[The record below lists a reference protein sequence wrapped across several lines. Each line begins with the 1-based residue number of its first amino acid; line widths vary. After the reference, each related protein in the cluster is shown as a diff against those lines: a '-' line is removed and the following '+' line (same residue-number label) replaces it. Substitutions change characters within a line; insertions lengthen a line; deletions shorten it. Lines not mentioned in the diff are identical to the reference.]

1 MTSPSEVPA
10 GSVAARPALV
20 DETPVGHPGPVVSPP
35 AGDGRG
41 PVPLPEP
48 AQDTRPWSLGAIGAQ
63 ARRVTSGPARPPLH
77 GRRVRRI
84 VRRIELWSVLKVSLL
99 FYACVYVVTLLSGVL
114 LWGFAYSA
122 GLIDNFESF
131 MADVG
136 FDDFRFYGDEIFRRA
151 AIIGAVLVLAG
162 GVLTVLATAL
172 INVISELT
180 GGIRFV
186 VIEVAEP
193 VSPSGQPGPE
203 LASPRWRDDPDPASG
218 RW

>member
-1 MTSPSEVPA
+1 
-10 GSVAARPALV
+10 V
-20 DETPVGHPGPVVSPP
+20 DEPPVGQPAPFIGPPP
-35 AGDGRG
+35 GDGQRA
-41 PVPLPEP
+41 VPLPQPAEP
-48 AQDTRPWSLGAIGAQ
+48 PDSRAWSLGNLGAQ
-63 ARRVTSGPARPPLH
+63 ARRVTAGPSRPPLH

-136 FDDFRFYGDEIFRRA
+136 FDDFQFYGDEIFRRA

-186 VIEVAEP
+186 VIEVVEP
-193 VSPSGQPGPE
+193 VAPSGQPGPE
-203 LASPRWRDDPDPASG
+203 LAPPRWRDDLDPASG

>member
-1 MTSPSEVPA
+1 
-10 GSVAARPALV
+10 
-20 DETPVGHPGPVVSPP
+20 
-35 AGDGRG
+35 
-41 PVPLPEP
+41 
-48 AQDTRPWSLGAIGAQ
+48 
-63 ARRVTSGPARPPLH
+63 
-77 GRRVRRI
+77 
-84 VRRIELWSVLKVSLL
+84 
-99 FYACVYVVTLLSGVL
+99 VL

-136 FDDFRFYGDEIFRRA
+136 FDDFQFYGDEIFRRA

-162 GVLTVLATAL
+162 AVLTVLATAL

-186 VIEVAEP
+186 VIEVVEP
-193 VSPSGQPGPE
+193 VAPGRQPGGE
-203 LASPRWRDDPDPASG
+203 LAPPRWRDDLDPASG

>member
-1 MTSPSEVPA
+1 VTSPSEVPSTSLA
-10 GSVAARPALV
+10 GSPATV
-20 DETPVGHPGPVVSPP
+20 ESPVGQPEPFVGPPP
-35 AGDGRG
+35 GDGQRA
-41 PVPLPEP
+41 VPLPQP
-48 AQDTRPWSLGAIGAQ
+48 QPDNRAWGLGNLGAQ
-63 ARRVTSGPARPPLH
+63 ARRVTSGPSRPALH
-77 GRRVRRI
+77 GRRVKRI
-84 VRRIELWSVLKVSLL
+84 VRRVELWSVLKVSLL
-99 FYACVYVVTLLSGVL
+99 FYACVYVVTLLSGVF

-136 FDDFRFYGDEIFRRA
+136 FDDFQFYGDEIFRRA

-162 GVLTVLATAL
+162 AVLTVLATAL

-186 VIEVAEP
+186 VIEVVEP
-193 VSPSGQPGPE
+193 VAPSRQPGSE
-203 LASPRWRDDPDPASG
+203 LAPPRWRDDLDPASG